1 MNSLSRE
8 VTVFVIFELYQL
20 RFMCQNR
27 SLYIILKSGTLTL
40 VNNTIL
46 QELTGGNKV
55 ILNGL
60 KGLH

>member
-1 MNSLSRE
+1 M
-8 VTVFVIFELYQL
+8 TVFVIFELYQL

-27 SLYIILKSGTLTL
+27 SLYKILKLGTLTF
-40 VNNTIL
+40 VNNTTL
-46 QELTGGNKV
+46 QALTGGNKV